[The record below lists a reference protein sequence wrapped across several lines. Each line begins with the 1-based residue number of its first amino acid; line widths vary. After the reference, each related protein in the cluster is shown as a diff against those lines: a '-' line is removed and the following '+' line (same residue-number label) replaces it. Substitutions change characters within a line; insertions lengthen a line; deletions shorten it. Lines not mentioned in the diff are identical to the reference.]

1 MRLEVEGV
9 FQRWVIFCQHAE
21 KSIMS
26 RLERCWCHRLRF
38 LQGLATKIVRSAS
51 IRTGD
56 PCDLDLQVLFLPL
69 STWHCKIATRSCVC
83 KPQQTAPRCD
93 RFWWIAQ
100 MVHLTLVVIT
110 WKWDRRIQQHRRGCF
125 CQGADRSHFVETCWT
140 CFVRMRRRF
149 STPRSR
155 YSSLK
160 TIRTQL
166 ESIFIPFSSY
176 SKLVFWKLTGDA
188 CLHALG
194 LSVWMLGDG
203 KGL

>member
-1 MRLEVEGV
+1 M
-9 FQRWVIFCQHAE
+9 QR

-26 RLERCWCHRLRF
+26 SLERCWCHRLRF

-56 PCDLDLQVLFLPL
+56 PCDLDLQVLFLSL

-125 CQGADRSHFVETCWT
+125 CGWVLTGVTSLRPVEPVMSEYGGDVLLQDLDTVVW
-140 CFVRMRRRF
+140 RL
-149 STPRSR
+149 SAHNWS
-155 YSSLK
+155 
-160 TIRTQL
+160 
-166 ESIFIPFSSY
+166 PFSFHFPHTPN
-176 SKLVFWKLTGDA
+176 LFFRKLTGDA

-203 KGL
+203 EGL